1 LIKKKRAEIVILFIL
16 IVYSIYCSLIV
27 GKSWDAEYHYNQGKV
42 VFQYLLSFGR
52 IKKEYFYHEY
62 YSPIYWFFQF
72 FFSQLFPSKY
82 KVEVIHAFNLL
93 ISILTIFGY
102 SKLISEFFNKFL
114 SKIFFLVLFFYPIF
128 FGHMS
133 FNPKDI
139 VVAGCHVWFFYLV
152 IRYLK
157 NQSKV
162 KKTEKYIYFSG
173 VLLAIGT
180 GVQLLFFG
188 TLIPILLFIFC
199 EIFFFKK
206 IIKKTFSYKL
216 FLINFLKVFLIFYI
230 ILIFFWPATH
240 PNVILFP
247 LNFIIKSLSLERGW
261 WLNMVNGEVL
271 LSKEVTIFY
280 FYINFFFKS
289 PEFILFNYFLF
300 LFLITYFSN
309 FFRGEFSNFIY
320 KFFFLSL
327 FLFMP
332 ILITKLSSFGIYD
345 GIRLFLWC
353 IPYFL
358 IIPSMSIYFLVKN
371 FKKSIFIFFCYINFL
386 LFIIYF
392 FIFISITPYHYTYL
406 NFFKNFGSINTEKFE
421 GDYWYVSIKELLK
434 NSDFSKEQRYD
445 LAICFSNSKYLK
457 EYLNIYQK
465 QNAKKINIVKL
476 KDAKY
481 VVMTNRVVHFEG
493 NNRKALKNDTCFN
506 KFVGSTFSSVSRLGR
521 EISTIRYL
529 ETPEKY

>member
-1 LIKKKRAEIVILFIL
+1 MIKKKRAEIIILFIL

-42 VFQYLLSFGR
+42 LFQYLLSFGG

-82 KVEVIHAFNLL
+82 KVESIHVLNLL
-93 ISILTIFGY
+93 VSILTIFGY

-114 SKIFFLVLFFYPIF
+114 GKIFFLVLFFYPIF

-133 FNPKDI
+133 FNSKDI

-157 NQSKV
+157 NQSKI
-162 KKTEKYIYFSG
+162 KKTEKYIYFSA

-199 EIFFFKK
+199 EIFLFKK
-206 IIKKTFSYKL
+206 IIKKSFSYKL
-216 FLINFLKVFLIFYI
+216 FLINFLKVFSIFYI

-240 PNVILFP
+240 SNVILSPF
-247 LNFIIKSLSLERGW
+247 NFIIKSLSLERGW

-271 LSKEVTIFY
+271 LSKDVTIFY

-289 PEFILFNYFLF
+289 PEFVLFNYFLF

-309 FFRGEFSNFIY
+309 FFKREFSNFMY

-332 ILITKLSSFGIYD
+332 ILIIKLSSFGIYD

-358 IIPSMSIYFLVKN
+358 IIPCMSIYFLIKN
-371 FKKSIFIFFCYINFL
+371 FKKRIFNFFCYLNFF

-406 NFFKNFGSINTEKFE
+406 NIFKNFGFISPEKFE
-421 GDYWYVSIKELLK
+421 GDYWGVSIKELVK
-434 NSDFSKEQRYD
+434 NSNFSKKQKFD
-445 LAICFSNSKYLK
+445 LATCGINQDNLK
-457 EYLNIYQK
+457 QYLNIYQK
-465 QNAKKINIVKL
+465 QYVKIINFVKL

-481 VVMTNRVVHFEG
+481 VVMTNRVVDFEG
-493 NNRKALKNDTCFN
+493 NNRKALKIDTCFN
-506 KFVGSTFSSVSRLGR
+506 KFSGSTFSSVSRLGR
-521 EISTIRYL
+521 EISTIKLL
-529 ETPEKY
+529 ETP

>member
-1 LIKKKRAEIVILFIL
+1 
-16 IVYSIYCSLIV
+16 
-27 GKSWDAEYHYNQGKV
+27 
-42 VFQYLLSFGR
+42 
-52 IKKEYFYHEY
+52 
-62 YSPIYWFFQF
+62 
-72 FFSQLFPSKY
+72 
-82 KVEVIHAFNLL
+82 
-93 ISILTIFGY
+93 
-102 SKLISEFFNKFL
+102 
-114 SKIFFLVLFFYPIF
+114 
-128 FGHMS
+128 MS

-157 NQSKV
+157 NQSKI

-173 VLLAIGT
+173 ALLAIGT

-188 TLIPILLFIFC
+188 TLIPILLFIFF

-206 IIKKTFSYKL
+206 IIKKNFSYKL

-240 PNVILFP
+240 PNVISFP
-247 LNFIIKSLSLERGW
+247 FNFIIKSLSLERGW

-320 KFFFLSL
+320 KFCFLSL

-332 ILITKLSSFGIYD
+332 ILIIKLTSFGIFD

-358 IIPSMSIYFLVKN
+358 IIPSMSIYFLIKN
-371 FKKSIFIFFCYINFL
+371 FKKSIFIFFFYINFL

-406 NFFKNFGSINTEKFE
+406 NFFKNFGSISTEKFE
-421 GDYWYVSIKELLK
+421 GDYWGVSIKELVK

-445 LAICFSNSKYLK
+445 LAVCFTNSENLK
-457 EYLNIYQK
+457 QYLNIYQK
-465 QNAKKINIVKL
+465 QNVKKINIVKL

-481 VVMTNRVVHFEG
+481 IVMTNRVVNLEG
-493 NNRKALKNDTCFN
+493 NNRKAFKIDTCFN

-529 ETPEKY
+529 ETPKKY

>member
-1 LIKKKRAEIVILFIL
+1 MIKKKRAEIIILFIL

-42 VFQYLLSFGR
+42 LFQYLLSFGR
-52 IKKEYFYHEY
+52 INKEYFYHEY

-82 KVEVIHAFNLL
+82 KVESIHVLNLL
-93 ISILTIFGY
+93 VSILTILGY

-114 SKIFFLVLFFYPIF
+114 GKIFFLVLFFYPIF

-133 FNPKDI
+133 FNSKDI

-157 NQSKV
+157 NQSKI
-162 KKTEKYIYFSG
+162 KKTGKYIYFSA

-188 TLIPILLFIFC
+188 TLILILLFIFC

-206 IIKKTFSYKL
+206 IIKKSFTYKL
-216 FLINFLKVFLIFYI
+216 FLINSLKVFLIFYI

-240 PNVILFP
+240 SNVILSPF
-247 LNFIIKSLSLERGW
+247 NFIIKSLSLERGW

-271 LSKEVTIFY
+271 LSKDVTIFY

-300 LFLITYFSN
+300 LFLITYFNN
-309 FFRGEFSNFIY
+309 FFKREFSNFMY

-332 ILITKLSSFGIYD
+332 ILIIKLSSFGIYD

-358 IIPSMSIYFLVKN
+358 IIPCLSIYFLVKN
-371 FKKSIFIFFCYINFL
+371 FKKRIFNFFCYLNFF

-406 NFFKNFGSINTEKFE
+406 NIFKNFGFISPEKFE
-421 GDYWYVSIKELLK
+421 GDYWGVSIKELVK
-434 NSDFSKEQRYD
+434 NSNFSKEQKFD
-445 LAICFSNSKYLK
+445 LATCGINQDNLK
-457 EYLNIYQK
+457 QYLNIYQK
-465 QNAKKINIVKL
+465 QYVKRINFVKF
-476 KDAKY
+476 KDANY
-481 VVMTNRVVHFEG
+481 IVMTNRVVDFEG
-493 NNRKALKNDTCFN
+493 NNRKALKIDTCFN
-506 KFVGSTFSSVSRLGR
+506 KFSGSTFSSVSRLGR
-521 EISTIRYL
+521 EISTIRFL
-529 ETPEKY
+529 ETP